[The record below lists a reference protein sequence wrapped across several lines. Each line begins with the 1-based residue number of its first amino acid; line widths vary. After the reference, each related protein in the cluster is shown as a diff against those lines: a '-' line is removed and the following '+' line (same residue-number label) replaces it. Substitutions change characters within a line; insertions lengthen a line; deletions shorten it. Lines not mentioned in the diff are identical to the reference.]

1 MQMVNLIQMCV
12 ILTKRTLIISSP
24 LSPVM
29 PRQKCRMVLVFASE
43 FPIFQPDPKKPKIQD
58 NTEGIPALYR
68 LEDHN

>member
-1 MQMVNLIQMCV
+1 
-12 ILTKRTLIISSP
+12 
-24 LSPVM
+24 
-29 PRQKCRMVLVFASE
+29 MVLVFASE